1 MMLAVTDPLASDSR
15 PAPTVLAAFAID
27 PTTLQRVGTGLI
39 NQTWSAYDAQ
49 GVPCVLQR
57 VNPVFPPEIHHDI
70 DAVTRH
76 LQAKG
81 LTTPVLVPTRSNRLW
96 HEHDGAV
103 WRAMT
108 RIEGTSYEVLRNGE
122 QAREAGRVLA
132 VFHRALVD
140 LEHTFRHARLGVHDT
155 ARHLATLRAALEEH
169 RAHPAFAKVAALG
182 AEVLE
187 LAAEIDPPPHTPDRI
202 VHGDP
207 KISNVMFAH
216 DGKRALC
223 LIDLDTVAQMPIVLE
238 LGDAFR
244 SWCNPKT
251 EDASNAAFHLALF
264 REAIGGYAAGSEG
277 LLEPAEWEAIPNA
290 IFRITVE
297 LAARFCTDALRER
310 YFGWDNRRFPS
321 ASEHNQ
327 ARTRSQLDLART
339 VRAQRPAI
347 EELVTRAA
355 RL

>member
-1 MMLAVTDPLASDSR
+1 MMPVVTDPLASDSK
-15 PAPTVLAAFAID
+15 PAPAVLAAFAID
-27 PTTLQRVGTGLI
+27 PATVRRVGTGLI
-39 NQTWSAYDAQ
+39 NQTWTARDAQ
-49 GVPCVLQR
+49 GVACVLQR
-57 VNPVFPPEIHHDI
+57 VNPVFPAEIHYDI

-76 LQAKG
+76 LLAKG
-81 LTTPVLVPTRSNRLW
+81 VATPILIPTRSRKLW
-96 HEHDGAV
+96 HEHVGAV

-108 RIEGTSYEVLRNGE
+108 SIDGTSYEALRDAD
-122 QAREAGRVLA
+122 QAREAGRILG

-140 LEHTFRHARLGVHDT
+140 LDHTFGRARLGVHDT
-155 ARHLATLRAALEEH
+155 TRHLATLRAALDEH
-169 RAHPAFAKVAALG
+169 RAHREFAKVAALG

-187 LAAEIDPPPHTPDRI
+187 LAAEIDMTPDAADRI

-216 DGKRALC
+216 DGRRALC
-223 LIDLDTVAQMPIVLE
+223 LIDLDTVARMPIAFE

-251 EDASNAAFHLALF
+251 EDASNATFHLTLF
-264 REAIGGYAAGSEG
+264 EAAIGGYAAGSER
-277 LLEPAEWEAIPNA
+277 LLKPAEWDAIPRA

-310 YFGWDNRRFPS
+310 YFAWDSRRFAS

-327 ARTRSQLDLART
+327 ARTRGQLALART
-339 VRAQRPAI
+339 VRAQQAAI

>member
-1 MMLAVTDPLASDSR
+1 MMPVVTDRLASDST
-15 PAPTVLAAFAID
+15 PAPAVLAAFAID
-27 PTTLQRVGTGLI
+27 PTTLQKAATGLI
-39 NQTWSAYDAQ
+39 NQTWSARNAE

-57 VNPVFPPEIHHDI
+57 VNSVFPAEIHHDI
-70 DAVTRH
+70 EAVTRH
-76 LQAKG
+76 LHAKG
-81 LTTPVLVPTRSNRLW
+81 LTTPVLIPTRSGTLW

-108 RIEGTSYEVLRNGE
+108 RIEGTSYEALRNVE
-122 QAREAGRVLA
+122 QAREAGRILG

-140 LEHTFRHARLGVHDT
+140 LAHRFRHARLGVHDT
-155 ARHLATLRAALEEH
+155 ARHLATLRATLEEH
-169 RAHPAFAKVAALG
+169 RGHSAFANVSALG

-187 LAAEIDPPPHTPDRI
+187 LAAEIDQPPYTPDRI

-216 DGKRALC
+216 DGRHALC
-223 LIDLDTVAQMPIVLE
+223 LIDLDTVARMPVALE

-251 EDASNAAFHLALF
+251 EDTANATFDVTLF
-264 REAIGGYAAGSEG
+264 GAAIGGYAAGSEG
-277 LLEPAEWEAIPNA
+277 LLEPAEWDAIPGA

-297 LAARFCTDALRER
+297 LAARFCADALRER
-310 YFGWDNRRFPS
+310 YFGWDKRRFAS

-327 ARTRSQLDLART
+327 ARTRGQLDLART
-339 VRAQRPAI
+339 VRSQLPAI
-347 EELVTRAA
+347 EDLVTRAA

>member
-1 MMLAVTDPLASDSR
+1 MMPVVTDPPASDSI
-15 PAPTVLAAFAID
+15 PAPAVLAAFAID
-27 PTTLQRVGTGLI
+27 PATLQGVGTGLI
-39 NQTWSAYDAQ
+39 NQTWSAHAAH
-49 GVPCVLQR
+49 GVACVLQR
-57 VNPVFPPEIHHDI
+57 VNRVFPAEIHHDI
-70 DAVTRH
+70 EAVTRH

-81 LTTPVLVPTRSNRLW
+81 LTTPVLIPTRSSTLW

-108 RIEGTSYEVLRNGE
+108 RIEGTSYESLRTAE
-122 QAREAGRVLA
+122 QAREAGRILA

-140 LEHTFRHARLGVHDT
+140 LEHTFRQARLGVHDT
-155 ARHLATLRAALEEH
+155 ARHVATLRATLEEH
-169 RAHPAFAKVAALG
+169 RGHAAFAKISALG

-187 LAAEIDPPPHTPDRI
+187 LAAVIDTTPDAADRI

-207 KISNVMFAH
+207 KISNIMFAL
-216 DGKRALC
+216 DGRRALC
-223 LIDLDTVAQMPIVLE
+223 LIDLDTVARMPVALE

-251 EDASNAAFHLALF
+251 EDANNATFDLALF
-264 REAIGGYAAGSEG
+264 GAAIGGYAAGSEG
-277 LLEPAEWEAIPNA
+277 LLEPAEWKAIPGA

-297 LAARFCTDALRER
+297 LASRFCTDALRER
-310 YFGWDNRRFPS
+310 YFGWDKHRFAS

-327 ARTRSQLDLART
+327 ARTRGQLDLARA
-339 VRAQRPAI
+339 VRSQLHSI
-347 EELVTRAA
+347 EELVTHAA